1 MRIIKAAFPQL
12 VISRVSSTRNL
23 DSLSDPSSA
32 GAAAIVATTTAKE
45 KAFDSSGRSMRGMQ
59 VVVPAFLS
67 TPDKRNQ
74 LVASNNPSCV
84 LHCSCYW
91 CNLSLEK

>member
-32 GAAAIVATTTAKE
+32 GAAAVVATTAKQ
-45 KAFDSSGRSMRGMQ
+45 KTFDSSGSRSSMRGMQ
-59 VVVPAFLS
+59 ASGS
-67 TPDKRNQ
+67 TSV
-74 LVASNNPSCV
+74 LVNT
-84 LHCSCYW
+84 
-91 CNLSLEK
+91 